1 MIISDNEK
9 ISMIA
14 LAYSDWQQTQGF
26 EENELFQALITLI
39 DSGEIVALYDDNDGS
54 VKYQAVSSLPG

>member
-14 LAYSDWQQTQGF
+14 LAYSDWQQ
-26 EENELFQALITLI
+26 EPEHLNDEVFQALITLI
-39 DSGEIVALYDDNDGS
+39 DSGEIVAFYDDNDGS
-54 VKYQAVSSLPG
+54 VKYQAVSNFAD

>member
-1 MIISDNEK
+1 
-9 ISMIA
+9 MIA